1 MRRKKLYIIILLL
14 TGLLT
19 GTGSIKNIFIG
30 CDKLFTHKSV
40 KLIILPVKLDASSL
54 KDAVDV
60 RKTWL
65 NWVDNI
71 VTTGAE
77 ADVVTSTDDVSTK
90 GLEVTATDGVII
102 PDSDVTTINDEVCV
116 IIITMDALSVCEDHA
131 KALKIIKMKVNKV

>member
-1 MRRKKLYIIILLL
+1 M
-14 TGLLT
+14 
-19 GTGSIKNIFIG
+19 
-30 CDKLFTHKSV
+30 FTHKSV

-65 NWVDNI
+65 NWVDDI

-90 GLEVTATDGVII
+90 GLGVSATDGVII
-102 PDSDVTTINDEVCV
+102 PDSDVTTINDEVGV